1 MAQDIYQQLREQLD
15 QYSIGF
21 PATES
26 GVEIEILKK
35 LFTEKEA
42 GMYLDLTLFLE
53 TPADIAARA
62 GLDPEKTATL
72 CEQMAVNG
80 LIFRYRKEDTVR
92 YAAVPFVVG
101 SYEFQLKNMD
111 EELARLCDQYMT
123 EALFNLDRM
132 GNLPLRTIPVKKSI
146 DASTTVASHD
156 NAREILKSK
165 KKIAIA
171 ECICRVQQHKTGNRC
186 EKPLEVCFVFGSHAD
201 YYVENKMAR
210 FIGQEEA
217 LAIQDRCEQYGLVN
231 QPFNVINP
239 GGMCNCCGDCCGV
252 LRALNR
258 HPRPRDLVHT
268 NYRAVVDADQC
279 TACGV
284 CEERCQV
291 RAISYDDA
299 GIAGIDDNRCIG
311 CGLCVTT
318 CPVDALRLESVPQ
331 ENHRTPPTNEKA
343 LFTEIAQIRG
353 TNLVPLKMAGG
364 LPQ

>member
-1 MAQDIYQQLREQLD
+1 MTQDIYQQLRKQLD

-26 GVEIEILKK
+26 GVEIKILKR
-35 LFTEKEA
+35 LFTEEEA
-42 GMYLDLTLFLE
+42 GMYLDMTLFLE

-62 GLDPEKTATL
+62 GLDGEKTTAL
-72 CEQMAVNG
+72 CEQMAQNG
-80 LIFRYRKEDTVR
+80 LVFRYRKADTVR

-101 SYEFQLKNMD
+101 SYEFQLKKMD
-111 EELARLCDQYMT
+111 EELATLCDQYMT

-132 GNLPLRTIPVKKSI
+132 GNVPLRTIPVNRSI
-146 DASTTVASHD
+146 DAASTVSSHD

-165 KKIAIA
+165 DKIAIA
-171 ECICRVQQHKTGNRC
+171 ECICRVQQHKTGNLC
-186 EKPLEVCFVFGSHAD
+186 DKPLEVCFVFGSHAD
-201 YYVENKMAR
+201 FYVENGMAR

-217 LAIQDRCEQYGLVN
+217 LAIQDRCESYGLVN

-258 HPRPRDLVHT
+258 HPRPVDLVHT
-268 NYRAVVDADQC
+268 NYRAAVAGDEC

-284 CEERCQV
+284 CAQRCQV
-291 RAISYDDA
+291 HAIAYDDD
-299 GIAGIDDNRCIG
+299 GIAMVDENRCIG

-318 CPVDALRLESVPQ
+318 CPVEAIRLDPLPEDQ
-331 ENHRTPPTNEKA
+331 RRTPPKNEKA
-343 LFTEIAQIRG
+343 LFMEIAKIRG
-353 TNLVPLKMAGG
+353 TSLVPLKMAGA
-364 LPQ
+364 